1 MHHCS
6 SNMPSNPVSS
16 PSSSNN
22 RSSSSEKSFSSVFWS
37 GEFVQ
42 SQPEQRPVHFYS
54 RLFDRHNVLVNVQT
68 YNHSNVFQNSISN
81 CRHPSD
87 IDLPFVYFYLS
98 LSIYLSRAKRLQWKI
113 ALMYLGIICA
123 VQQTSICLLILIRIQ
138 YNNIINTYIPLMDRV
153 NSMVMVEK
161 LKRTLA
167 EELHEAP

>member
-22 RSSSSEKSFSSVFWS
+22 RQSSSEKSFSSVFWS

-42 SQPEQRPVHFYS
+42 SQPEQRPIHFYS

-87 IDLPFVYFYLS
+87 IDLPFVYFYLY
-98 LSIYLSRAKRLQWKI
+98 LSIYLSRAKRLQ
-113 ALMYLGIICA
+113 CDCN
-123 VQQTSICLLILIRIQ
+123 CLLILIRIQ